1 MATPTSVTDD
11 EPPSP
16 PSGKQPRRH
25 GGGGTAARLAARLL
39 MSDRFVLYLTVLLFL
54 AVLPFIP
61 RIASAGNFSNL
72 LSNFWPLLV
81 IAVGQ
86 TYVMILGGI
95 DLSQISTI
103 AVASVVGAAV
113 MTTGVDPVLF
123 EKTVLWGTLLDGDG
137 AGILAG
143 HVWSMPAALVLMLA
157 TGAAIGAL
165 LGTII
170 ARFDIPA
177 FMMTLVGLLFFS
189 AVAVWLTRS
198 ENITRLPE
206 AYGAIADRG
215 LFGVLS
221 WSALIAVVVT
231 VAAHLVLSRTVFG
244 RWVFATGMNRRAA
257 IVSGVPVRRVILW
270 CFVISGVCAAIGSV
284 LYSARLDMG
293 RPAFGDNLNLLLD
306 IIGATVIGGTSL
318 FGGRGKIIWTVY
330 GVMLF
335 VLLSNALN
343 LLNLSYFTV
352 FIVKGCVILAAAWL
366 DVKRRELLAL

>member
-1 MATPTSVTDD
+1 MPNQTTVPDSAAPASPDGRSPGPGVLSRWAATV
-11 EPPSP
+11 
-16 PSGKQPRRH
+16 
-25 GGGGTAARLAARLL
+25 L
-39 MSDRFVLYLTVLLFL
+39 MSDRFVLYLTLLLFL
-54 AVLPFIP
+54 AVLPVIP
-61 RIASAGNFSNL
+61 RIASPANVSNL

-95 DLSQISTI
+95 DLSQIATI
-103 AVASVVGAAV
+103 AVASVLGAAV
-113 MTTGVDPVLF
+113 MTAGVDPVIF
-123 EKTVLWGTLLDGDG
+123 EKTVLWGTLLDEGG
-137 AGILAG
+137 GLLSGHALA
-143 HVWSMPAALVLMLA
+143 MPVALLVMLLS
-157 TGAAIGAL
+157 GAAIGAL
-165 LGTII
+165 LGAII

-189 AVAVWLTRS
+189 AFAVWLTRS
-198 ENITRLPE
+198 ENITRLPD

-215 LFGVLS
+215 WHGVLS
-221 WSALIAVVVT
+221 WSALIGVVVT
-231 VAAHLVLSRTVFG
+231 AAAHVLLSRTVFG

-257 IVSGVPVRRVILW
+257 VISGVPVRRVIFW
-270 CFVISGVCAAIGSV
+270 CFVISGVCAAVGSI

-343 LLNLSYFTV
+343 LLNLSFFTV
-352 FIVKGCVILAAAWL
+352 FIVKGCVILFAAWL